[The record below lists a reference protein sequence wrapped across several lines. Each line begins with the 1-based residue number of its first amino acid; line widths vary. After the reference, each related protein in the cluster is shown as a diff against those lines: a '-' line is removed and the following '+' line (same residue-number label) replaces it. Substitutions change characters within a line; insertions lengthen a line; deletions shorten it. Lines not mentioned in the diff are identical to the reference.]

1 MDRTRYIQLSI
12 LFFLHFFIWGSWY
25 VTTGTYLLQTVGFS
39 GREVGLIYGATAIA
53 ATVTPFLLGLLAD
66 RLFATEKLLALL
78 HAGGGVLMFGISYL
92 DRFAFFYPAL
102 ILYAMLYMPTFAL
115 TSGLTFHYAA
125 DGARDYP
132 RVRLWG
138 TLGWIIAGVL
148 IGILALETTAI
159 PMRISAAA
167 SMVQAVFCISLP
179 HTPPQKKSGRSL
191 REFLGPEV
199 SALLRR
205 PSFVV
210 LMISLV
216 LISIPSGFY
225 YSFTNSFLTEMGVP
239 APAATMSAGQIS
251 ETFLMLLMPFF
262 FRRLG
267 FKWVIA
273 IGLFTWGFRY
283 LLFALGNSSDLIWM
297 LYTGILLH
305 GVAFNFTALTGQIYI
320 DREVPVHVR
329 NTAQGFMSLLTL
341 GLGALIGSYIAGEVV
356 GAFTLEDGQHLW
368 PQIWLVPAA
377 VGGMVTVGFLALF
390 KPKNRNTLPRRQ
402 AGEEFKM

>member
-1 MDRTRYIQLSI
+1 MDRTRYFQLST

-25 VTTGTYLLQTVGFS
+25 VTTGTYLLHTAGFN
-39 GREVGLIYGATAIA
+39 GREVGLVYGATAIA
-53 ATVTPFLLGLLAD
+53 ATVTPFLLGVLAD
-66 RLFATEKLLALL
+66 RLFATEKLLAML
-78 HAGGGVLMFGISYL
+78 HASSGVLMFGISYL

-102 ILYAMLYMPTFAL
+102 TLYALLYMPTFAL
-115 TSGLTFHYAA
+115 TSGLTFHHSAI
-125 DGARDYP
+125 GARDFP

-138 TLGWIIAGVL
+138 TMGWIIAGL
-148 IGILALETTAI
+148 IISFFALETTAI
-159 PMRISAAA
+159 PMRISAA
-167 SMVQAVFCISLP
+167 SSFLQAAFCLTLP
-179 HTPPQKKSGRSL
+179 HTPPQKKTGRTL

-199 SALLRR
+199 TALLRR

-210 LMISLV
+210 LMVSLV

-225 YSFTNSFLTEMGVP
+225 YTFTNSFLTEADVP

-251 ETFLMLLMPFF
+251 EVFLMLLMPFF

-273 IGLFTWGFRY
+273 IGLFTWGLRY
-283 LLFALGNSSDLIWM
+283 LLFAIGNSTDLIWM

-305 GVAFNFTALTGQIYI
+305 GVAFNFTGLTGQIYI
-320 DREVPVHVR
+320 DREVPPHVR

-356 GAFTLEDGQHLW
+356 GAYTLEDGQHLW
-368 PQIWLVPAA
+368 RRIWLVPAV
-377 VGGMVTVGFLALF
+377 VGGVVTIGFLVLF
-390 KPKNRNTLPRRQ
+390 NPKNGRT
-402 AGEEFKM
+402 EEYNM